1 MPLPPEFLEELRI
14 RLPLAAYVGRWVKLT
29 RRGREHIGLCPF
41 HNEKTPSF
49 SVNEEKGFF
58 HCFGCAAHGDVI
70 GFAMRREGL
79 SFPEAIER
87 LANEAGLQLPKTSP
101 QDRAVAQRRAEAR
114 DAVEAAAAW
123 FQAQLSGK
131 SGSEARR
138 YLEGRGLTADTVEA
152 FGLGFAPSRRGEFR
166 AALNAKGLDDRLL
179 AEAGLIKVLDDGTPP
194 RDYFFNRVIFPIQD
208 RRGRP
213 IAFGGRALGDSR
225 AKYLNSPE
233 SPLFRKGEVLY
244 NLSRARQAAYDSGEL
259 LVCEGYMDVIAL
271 FQAGFAAAVAP
282 LGTALTEAQLGLLWR
297 LVPEPIVCLDGD
309 AAGRS
314 AAYRLIDRALPLL
327 RAGHSL
333 KFCLLPQGEDPDSFV
348 QAQGAVVFR
357 RLLDQALPLV
367 DLLWEKECQK
377 KRFDTPESKAGL
389 KRALRDSVDRIRDS
403 DVREAY
409 SVETRRRF
417 DEAFGFQRTTRTA
430 MRSKWR
436 GRSLQGGSPSTVAP
450 GRLGTG
456 VGVRQPFEILR
467 KRGEQVML
475 ALVINHPALLDEFA
489 EALGNLILGMPAL
502 DRMRR
507 AILDI
512 FAEKQDLDSAALRCH
527 LTEQGFVEIL
537 NDALSPAL
545 YAHCPAAQPNQPTE
559 VARGYLLEC
568 LMKYRNE
575 QAKFEAKKQADILGQ
590 TMNEEDLLRLQAT
603 QTLYSEEESKTEVG
617 DPSGPAQTGLS
628 KRDGLSE

>member
-1 MPLPPEFLEELRI
+1 MPLPTEFLDELRL
-14 RLPLAAYVGRWVKLT
+14 RLPLAAFVGRWVKLV

-41 HNEKTPSF
+41 HSEKTPSF

-70 GFAMRREGL
+70 GFVMRREGL

-87 LANEAGLQLPKTSP
+87 LANEAGLQLPKTNP
-101 QDRAVAQRRAEAR
+101 QDRAAAQRRAQAR
-114 DAVEAAAAW
+114 DAVEAAATW
-123 FQAQLSGK
+123 FQAQLHGPSGVD
-131 SGSEARR
+131 ARR
-138 YLEGRGLTADTVEA
+138 YLERRGLAAETIDA
-152 FGLGFAPSRRGEFR
+152 FGLGFAPNRRGEFR

-179 AEAGLIKVLDDGTPP
+179 AEAGLIKVSDDGTPP
-194 RDYFFNRVIFPIQD
+194 RDYFFNRVIFPIHDQ
-208 RRGRP
+208 RGRP

-233 SPLFRKGEVLY
+233 SALFHKGEVLY

-271 FQAGFAAAVAP
+271 FQAGFSAAVAP
-282 LGTALTEAQLGLLWR
+282 LGTALTEAQLSLLWR
-297 LVPEPIVCLDGD
+297 LTPEPIICLDGD
-309 AAGRS
+309 AAGHN

-348 QAQGAVVFR
+348 QAQGAAAFR

-389 KRALRDSVDRIRDS
+389 KRALRDSVERIRDS

-409 SVETRRRF
+409 SVEIRNRF
-417 DEAFGFQRTTRTA
+417 DKVFGFQHSRKT
-430 MRSKWR
+430 SLPPKR
-436 GRSLQGGSPSTVAP
+436 GTPIPKGWARGSPAS
-450 GRLGTG
+450 GRFSAG
-456 VGVRQPFEILR
+456 VGIRQPFEILR

-475 ALVINHPALLDEFA
+475 ALVINHPVLLDEFA
-489 EALGNLILGMPAL
+489 EALGSLSLSMPAL
-502 DRMRR
+502 DRLRR
-507 AILDI
+507 VVLDI
-512 FAEKQDLDSAALRCH
+512 FAEKQDLDSDALRCH
-527 LTEQGFVEIL
+527 LTEQGFAEIL

-545 YAHCPAAQPNQPTE
+545 YAHCPAAKPNQPTE

-575 QAKFEAKKQADILGQ
+575 QAKFEAKKQADILGK
-590 TMNEEDLLRLQAT
+590 TMNEDDLLRLRAT
-603 QTLYSEEESKTEVG
+603 QALYSDEEIETDVG
-617 DPSGPAQTGLS
+617 GPAQTGLS
-628 KRDGLSE
+628 KQGGLTE